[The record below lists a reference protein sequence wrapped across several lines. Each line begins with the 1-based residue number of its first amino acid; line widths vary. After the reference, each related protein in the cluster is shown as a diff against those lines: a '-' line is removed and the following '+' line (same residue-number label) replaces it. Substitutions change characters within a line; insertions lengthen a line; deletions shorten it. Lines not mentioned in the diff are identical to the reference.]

1 MLRHTERIEPVTFYT
16 VYAESLQL
24 FLVIDKAE
32 TITIGKTCHCRHVE
46 GNITS
51 YLLDLTNILAHRLWC
66 IKRSDVRLS
75 PIEEIVGKSSVE
87 CLFQV
92 RLEAVH
98 CTTK

>member
-1 MLRHTERIEPVTFYT
+1 MLRHTKRIESVTFHT

-24 FLVIDKAE
+24 FLVVDKAE
-32 TITIGKTCHCRHVE
+32 TITIGKACHCRHIE

-51 YLLDLTNILAHRLWC
+51 YLLDLTNILAHRLRC

-92 RLEAVH
+92 RLERMDS
-98 CTTK
+98 TTK